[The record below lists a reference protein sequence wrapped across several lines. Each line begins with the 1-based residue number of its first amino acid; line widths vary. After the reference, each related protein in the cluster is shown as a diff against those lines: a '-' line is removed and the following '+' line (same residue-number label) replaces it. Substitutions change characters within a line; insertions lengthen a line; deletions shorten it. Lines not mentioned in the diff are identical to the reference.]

1 MIALPTAPL
10 RRVAICF
17 GIAIG
22 ILAPLCLADVAAES
36 RRLDTPETD
45 APLAKRQDRV
55 PASASALLA
64 CDERPTHRTHAL
76 CLAPEQGEE
85 PARVVRVVTIAHA
98 VGPAL
103 TGLATRPHPR

>member
-1 MIALPTAPL
+1 MRAAPTAPL
-10 RRVAICF
+10 RRVAMCF

-22 ILAPLCLADVAAES
+22 ALAPLCLAAADRPS
-36 RRLDTPETD
+36 ID

-55 PASASALLA
+55 PASALLA

-85 PARVVRVVTIAHA
+85 PARVVRVVTLAHA
-98 VGPAL
+98 AGPAL
-103 TGLATRPHPR
+103 TGLATRPYPR